1 MAAATAAPVA
11 IPRVGG
17 AKHGL
22 ATVRV
27 EDETSIGRS
36 YSKKQRI
43 IKGIGAQRRELRTR
57 TFENPKADAP
67 VLASLT
73 MKAVN
78 LRTATREE
86 VRQYFMNTW

>member
-1 MAAATAAPVA
+1 MAAATITPTTV
-11 IPRVGG
+11 PRVGG

-36 YSKKQRI
+36 YSKKQCI

-67 VLASLT
+67 TLASLT
-73 MKAVN
+73 MKSVN

-86 VRQYFMNTW
+86 IRSYFVNTW